1 MKLTVQAINRFLF
14 GAITAAATATVGAS
28 DNDNN
33 HLRRTAHAVSTS
45 TSDHDRRRL
54 ADRVTNDD
62 DNNNNNNNSSTGNV
76 NIDNTITRRFQH
88 HANYEDAGATVQL
101 LSNTAADSANGN
113 TPLKKKKKK
122 CHLTD
127 LGSLVSCPKKGES
140 CRPLLVMHDEQQ
152 KDGGYGDDENTN
164 TNTNTSWY
172 CMSDDESTIGITTM
186 MMATTMEDEEEKI
199 MMDEMKVCDVLI
211 LYQRERAEF
220 EFAFRVRNIF
230 DLL

>member
-62 DNNNNNNNSSTGNV
+62 DKSNNNNSSTGNG
-76 NIDNTITRRFQH
+76 NIGNTITRRIQH
-88 HANYEDAGATVQL
+88 PENYEDAGATVQL
-101 LSNTAADSANGN
+101 LSNTTADSANDN
-113 TPLKKKKKK
+113 TSLKKKKK
-122 CHLTD
+122 CHPTD

-152 KDGGYGDDENTN
+152 KDGGYGDDEN

>member
-1 MKLTVQAINRFLF
+1 MKPTVQAINRFLF

-45 TSDHDRRRL
+45 TSEYDRRRL
-54 ADRVTNDD
+54 ADRSTDD
-62 DNNNNNNNSSTGNV
+62 EDNNNNNSSTGNG
-76 NIDNTITRRFQH
+76 NGNGNTITRSFQH
-88 HANYEDAGATVQL
+88 HENYEDAGATVQL
-101 LSNTAADSANGN
+101 LSNTTADSANDN
-113 TPLKKKKKK
+113 TSLKKKKK
-122 CHLTD
+122 CHPTD